1 METCTFSHTAR
12 IEVRYAET
20 DQMGIVHH
28 SVYAVWFEQA
38 RTEFFRMAGA
48 SYADMEAEGFAS
60 PVLELNVQF
69 KSPTRY
75 GDFVDIQTTMVR
87 EGKLRIRFF
96 YKAYVGDRLCTT
108 GSTLHCM
115 TKDGRPTR
123 EIPASFGKFEFKDE

>member
-1 METCTFSHTAR
+1 METCTFKHTAR

-38 RTEFFRMAGA
+38 RTEFFREAGA

-69 KSPTRY
+69 KAFHAPLHDKKRAPVTRAA
-75 GDFVDIQTTMVR
+75 R
-87 EGKLRIRFF
+87 
-96 YKAYVGDRLCTT
+96 
-108 GSTLHCM
+108 
-115 TKDGRPTR
+115 
-123 EIPASFGKFEFKDE
+123 KFCQV